1 MLFTDG
7 NSSLASRLLCEGE
20 QQQKDLTVKEPAES
34 QVPNM
39 KSPNGLVLYVEDD
52 EDTRELVTYV
62 LAKSHYK
69 VIAAAN
75 GDDALML
82 ARTNDFDL
90 YVIDNWMSGGSG
102 IDLCKKLREF
112 DTRTPILF
120 YSGAAYESDKQQAF
134 AAGAQG
140 YLIKPAG
147 PDELIAEVIRIV
159 SAARRTK
166 APATL

>member
-1 MLFTDG
+1 M
-7 NSSLASRLLCEGE
+7 
-20 QQQKDLTVKEPAES
+20 PH
-34 QVPNM
+34 M
-39 KSPNGLVLYVEDD
+39 KSPTGLVLYVEDD
-52 EDTRELVTYV
+52 DDTRELVTYV
-62 LAKSHYK
+62 LAEINYR
-69 VIAAAN
+69 VIGAAN

-112 DTRTPILF
+112 DSRTPILF
-120 YSGAAYESDKQQAF
+120 YSGAAFEIDKQQAF

-147 PDELIAEVIRIV
+147 PDDLIAEVIRIV
-159 SAARRTK
+159 SATRSTE

>member
-1 MLFTDG
+1 
-7 NSSLASRLLCEGE
+7 
-20 QQQKDLTVKEPAES
+20 
-34 QVPNM
+34 M
-39 KSPNGLVLYVEDD
+39 KSPTGLVLYVEDD
-52 EDTRELVTYV
+52 DDTRELVTYV
-62 LAKSHYK
+62 LAEINYR
-69 VIAAAN
+69 VIGAAN

-82 ARTNDFDL
+82 TRTNDFDL
-90 YVIDNWMSGGSG
+90 YIIDNWMSGGSG

-120 YSGAAYESDKQQAF
+120 YSGAAFESDQQQAF

-147 PDELIAEVIRIV
+147 PDDLIAEVIRIV
-159 SAARRTK
+159 SATRSTE

>member
-1 MLFTDG
+1 
-7 NSSLASRLLCEGE
+7 
-20 QQQKDLTVKEPAES
+20 
-34 QVPNM
+34 M
-39 KSPNGLVLYVEDD
+39 KSPTGLVLHIEDD
-52 EDTRELVTYV
+52 DDTRELVTYV
-62 LAKSHYK
+62 LAGINYR
-69 VIAAAN
+69 VIGAAN

-90 YVIDNWMSGGSG
+90 YVIANWMSGGSG

-120 YSGAAYESDKQQAF
+120 YSGAAFESDKQQAF

-147 PDELIAEVIRIV
+147 PEDLIAEVIRIV
-159 SAARRTK
+159 SATRSTE

>member
-1 MLFTDG
+1 M
-7 NSSLASRLLCEGE
+7 
-20 QQQKDLTVKEPAES
+20 
-34 QVPNM
+34 PNM
-39 KSPNGLVLYVEDD
+39 KSPTGLVLYIEDD
-52 EDTRELVTYV
+52 ADTRELVTYV
-62 LAKSHYK
+62 LAEINYR
-69 VIAAAN
+69 VIGAAN
-75 GDDALML
+75 GDEALML
-82 ARTNDFDL
+82 TRTNDFDL

-120 YSGAAYESDKQQAF
+120 YSGAAFESDKQQAF

-147 PDELIAEVIRIV
+147 PNDLISEVIRIV
-159 SAARRTK
+159 SAARSNE

>member
-1 MLFTDG
+1 
-7 NSSLASRLLCEGE
+7 
-20 QQQKDLTVKEPAES
+20 
-34 QVPNM
+34 M
-39 KSPNGLVLYVEDD
+39 KSPTGHILYVEDD

-62 LAKSHYK
+62 LAKSYYK

-75 GDDALML
+75 GDDALRL

-120 YSGAAYESDKQQAF
+120 YSGAAFESDKQQAF

-147 PDELIAEVIRIV
+147 PNDLISEVIRIV
-159 SAARRTK
+159 SAARSNE

>member
-1 MLFTDG
+1 M
-7 NSSLASRLLCEGE
+7 
-20 QQQKDLTVKEPAES
+20 PH
-34 QVPNM
+34 M
-39 KSPNGLVLYVEDD
+39 KSPTGLVLYVEDD
-52 EDTRELVTYV
+52 DDTRELVTYV
-62 LAKSHYK
+62 LAEINYR
-69 VIAAAN
+69 VIGAAN

-112 DTRTPILF
+112 DTGTPILF
-120 YSGAAYESDKQQAF
+120 YSGAAFEIDKQQAF

-147 PDELIAEVIRIV
+147 PDDLIAEVIRVV
-159 SAARRTK
+159 SATRSTE

>member
-1 MLFTDG
+1 
-7 NSSLASRLLCEGE
+7 
-20 QQQKDLTVKEPAES
+20 
-34 QVPNM
+34 M
-39 KSPNGLVLYVEDD
+39 KSPTGLVLYVEDD
-52 EDTRELVTYV
+52 DDTRELVTYV
-62 LAKSHYK
+62 LAEINYR
-69 VIAAAN
+69 VIGAAN

-112 DTRTPILF
+112 DSRTPILF
-120 YSGAAYESDKQQAF
+120 YSGAAFEIDKQQAF

-147 PDELIAEVIRIV
+147 PDDLIAEVIRIV
-159 SAARRTK
+159 SATRSTE

>member
-1 MLFTDG
+1 
-7 NSSLASRLLCEGE
+7 
-20 QQQKDLTVKEPAES
+20 
-34 QVPNM
+34 M
-39 KSPNGLVLYVEDD
+39 KSPTGHILYVEDD

-62 LAKSHYK
+62 LAKSYYK

-75 GDDALML
+75 GDDALRL

-112 DTRTPILF
+112 DSRTPILF
-120 YSGAAYESDKQQAF
+120 YSGAAFERDKQQAF

-140 YLIKPAG
+140 YLVKPAG
-147 PDELIAEVIRIV
+147 PDELTAEVIRIV
-159 SAARRTK
+159 SAASRTK
-166 APATL
+166 AAGGSLEGALKERAKSIARCHYDSWSGPRG